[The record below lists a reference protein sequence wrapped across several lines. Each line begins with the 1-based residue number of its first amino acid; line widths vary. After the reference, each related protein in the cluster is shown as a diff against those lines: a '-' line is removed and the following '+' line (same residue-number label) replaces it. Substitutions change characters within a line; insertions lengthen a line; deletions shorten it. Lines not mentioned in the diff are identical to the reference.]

1 MKKQI
6 ERNKKKTKI
15 ALKTHFLWQTSYYTF
30 QSRVDMKSSNSYEY
44 VIITFQN
51 TFCSWSF
58 AKHSM
63 PFLLMHLKAFLAFS
77 AKEKLRKKYFVRKV

>member
-1 MKKQI
+1 MKKQK

-51 TFCSWSF
+51 TFCS
-58 AKHSM
+58 
-63 PFLLMHLKAFLAFS
+63 
-77 AKEKLRKKYFVRKV
+77 